1 MNVKKMWLFV
11 VCAAVLLGLSGCDN
25 TVESSYPRNLNGYWA
40 SKPDATNS
48 WYALEVGGDLWKED
62 TVAQD
67 MRKRTSPLYPMQAV
81 WTHYVNGLLDDTE
94 KMELLY
100 YPSEGNGSL
109 HGKGV
114 HLPLQAQ
121 NDTVVVVSVAAVDV
135 TLCRGV
141 KPAIPE
147 NGSLDGC
154 WRGKSSAYDK
164 AGYIL
169 VYASENSD
177 TIHVTIYGEESIGI
191 GAKITNYD
199 ASTGEGVIHISI
211 EGETEDVPLVVYG
224 DSMIVNEEVVFVREV
239 AVQDYGLHMAGTW
252 QASVMGMVSLTAV
265 VQQDNTCLLTYVL
278 PADMAERAGL
288 SGTGTVSGVTYY
300 SCYAGRG
307 AFELDGNNKGLGG
320 DTVSVAGYSVVFEA
334 VSASEV
340 KVPMNMN
347 GAEVPLLFEKQ
358 E

>member
-1 MNVKKMWLFV
+1 MNVKKMWLFA
-11 VCAAVLLGLSGCDN
+11 VCAAVLLGTSGCDN

-48 WYALEVGGDLWKED
+48 WYALEVGGDSTLRH
-62 TVAQD
+62 TH
-67 MRKRTSPLYPMQAV
+67 KRTSPLYPMQAV
-81 WTHYVNGLLDDTE
+81 WTHYINGRLDGTD

-109 HGKGV
+109 HGQGV
-114 HLPLQAQ
+114 QLPLQAQ
-121 NDTVVVVSVAAVDV
+121 NDTVIVVSVAAGDV
-135 TLCRGV
+135 MLYRGV
-141 KPAIPE
+141 KPVIPE
-147 NGSLDGC
+147 CGSLEGC
-154 WRGKSSAYDK
+154 WRERQSVQGQKDCMSM
-164 AGYIL
+164 L
-169 VYASENSD
+169 VYAPDDSD
-177 TIHVTIYGEESIGI
+177 VMPITIYGEESMGI

-199 ASTGEGVIHISI
+199 AFTGEGVIHISI
-211 EGETEDVPLVVYG
+211 EGETEDVPLVVHG
-224 DSMIVNEEVVFVREV
+224 DSMVVNEEVVFVREV
-239 AVQDYGLHMAGTW
+239 AVQDYGLRMEGTW

-288 SGTGTVSGVTYY
+288 SSTGTVSGVTYY

-307 AFELDGNNKGLGG
+307 AFELDGNNEGLGG

-347 GAEVPLLFEKQ
+347 GAKVPLLFKKQ